1 MKVEFPL
8 GVFNF
13 RPELIGET
21 NPSKNYYPTIEEIQ
35 QACIEIRS
43 KWDNREME
51 RRKSVKTKTDWEVPT
66 YSDSDIEGSY

>member
-21 NPSKNYYPTIEEIQ
+21 SPSKNYYPTIEEIQ

-43 KWDNREME
+43 KWDDGETE
-51 RRKSVKTKTDWEVPT
+51 RRRTVKTKTNWEVPT
-66 YSDSDIEGSY
+66 YSNSDIEGSC